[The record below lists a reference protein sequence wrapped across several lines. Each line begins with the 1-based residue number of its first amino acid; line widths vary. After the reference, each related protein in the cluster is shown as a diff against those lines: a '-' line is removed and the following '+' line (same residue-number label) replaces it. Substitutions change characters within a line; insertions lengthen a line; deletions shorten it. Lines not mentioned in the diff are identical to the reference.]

1 MTQSN
6 GDGELRS
13 PREEEP
19 LWEEELTGGGYSLD
33 ELAKGMASGTIS
45 RGRALKLV
53 GTAFL
58 GGALS
63 FLSFTDVA
71 EARLRRRR
79 RRRGPRCP
87 ASGTGCDVQC
97 VNTNKDCACVRTVEG
112 VRVCVHPCC
121 PPPERNG
128 VPTSCTSSFGT
139 RCRADEVCM
148 RTDCCDENNLEGVCV
163 RLCAAERPGY
173 CPGGTTITEAT
184 STPPVWNALNGE

>member
-19 LWEEELTGGGYSLD
+19 LWEEALTGGGYSLD

-63 FLSFTDVA
+63 FLSFADVA

-79 RRRGPRCP
+79 RRRGARCP
-87 ASGTGCDVQC
+87 SSTGCNTRC
-97 VNTNKDCACVRTVEG
+97 TNTNLDCACVRTTEDT
-112 VRVCVHPCC
+112 RVCVHPCC
-121 PPPERNG
+121 SGRACN
-128 VPTSCTSSFGT
+128 SSFGT
-139 RCRADEVCM
+139 RCRSDEVCV
-148 RTDCCDENNLEGVCV
+148 TSGCCNTPNNREGVCAKV
-163 RLCAAERPGY
+163 CRGERPDY
-173 CPGGTTITEAT
+173 CSGGASITEAT
-184 STPPVWNALNGE
+184 SSAGWNVNGV

>member
-13 PREEEP
+13 SREEEP

-53 GTAFL
+53 GGAFL

-79 RRRGPRCP
+79 RRRGARCP
-87 ASGTGCDVQC
+87 ASGSGCDVRC
-97 VNTNKDCACVRTVEG
+97 VNTTRDCACVRTVEG
-112 VRVCVHPCC
+112 TRVCVHPCC
-121 PPPERNG
+121 SDRPC
-128 VPTSCTSSFGT
+128 SSSFGT
-139 RCRADEVCM
+139 RCNAGEVCM
-148 RTDCCDENNLEGVCV
+148 RNDCPGCDQGQQEGVCV
-163 RLCAAERPGY
+163 KVCTGDRPSY
-173 CPGGTTITEAT
+173 C
-184 STPPVWNALNGE
+184 